1 MPPYYRIDG
10 LARVAPAFA
19 GKPVLNAEQIEDVV
33 AYLATLQ
40 TTEPEAMTD
49 TRHADRDAPPV
60 PDRRGRL
67 AGGMALVTL
76 LPGRAA
82 ATARPRCRRRSR
94 RSSARPPSNKGRIK
108 IELPPLVENGNAV
121 PLGITVESPMTDAD
135 HVKAIHVFTEKNPQP
150 NVVSFQLGP
159 RAGTANIS
167 TRMRLADT
175 QIVIAVAEMSDG
187 TFWRDEVEV
196 VVTMAACLEES

>member
-1 MPPYYRIDG
+1 
-10 LARVAPAFA
+10 
-19 GKPVLNAEQIEDVV
+19 
-33 AYLATLQ
+33 
-40 TTEPEAMTD
+40 MTD
-49 TRHADRDAPPV
+49 ILPLVATR
-60 PDRRGRL
+60 RRFLVGAAGL

-76 LPGRAA
+76 VPGGRAA
-82 ATARPRCRRRSR
+82 ATPATMQAAVKAVAGDAPLT
-94 RSSARPPSNKGRIK
+94 KGRIK
-108 IELPPLVENGNAV
+108 LELPPLVENGNAV

-159 RAGTANIS
+159 RAGTANVQ

-175 QIVIAVAEMSDG
+175 QIVLAVAEMSDG

-196 VVTMAACLEES
+196 VVTMAACLEEI

>member
-1 MPPYYRIDG
+1 MTERPFP
-10 LARVAPAFA
+10 RVATRRRFLIGAA
-19 GKPVLNAEQIEDVV
+19 GCRRLV
-33 AYLATLQ
+33 AG
-40 TTEPEAMTD
+40 
-49 TRHADRDAPPV
+49 DAPPGARQC
-60 PDRRGRL
+60 RRAAGRD
-67 AGGMALVTL
+67 AGGDQGAS
-76 LPGRAA
+76 P
-82 ATARPRCRRRSR
+82 ATRPC
-94 RSSARPPSNKGRIK
+94 NKGRIK

-159 RAGTANIS
+159 RAGTANIQ

-175 QIVIAVAEMSDG
+175 QLVVAVAEMSDG
-187 TFWRDEVEV
+187 SFWRDEVEV